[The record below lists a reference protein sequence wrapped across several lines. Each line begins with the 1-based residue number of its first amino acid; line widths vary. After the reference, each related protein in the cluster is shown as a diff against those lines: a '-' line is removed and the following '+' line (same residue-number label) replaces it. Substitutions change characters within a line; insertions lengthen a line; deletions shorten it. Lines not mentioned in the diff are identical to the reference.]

1 MNYDIKKQ
9 EAPDIGLSS
18 GKLLLLRIFPFAT
31 NAYNRNLRKLMD
43 GVSEKSFRYYH
54 SYFIGMVKLT
64 KKNSRQ
70 FQNSKKE
77 TDSVLKQFPR
87 LNSHR
92 SAMFDTVKKHRQ
104 ECRLVRS

>member
-1 MNYDIKKQ
+1 MVYDVKRQ

-43 GVSEKSFRYYH
+43 NISPESFRHYH
-54 SYFIGMVKLT
+54 SYFVGMVKLT
-64 KKNSRQ
+64 KNNSKQ

-77 TDSVLKQFPR
+77 TDSILKQFPR

-104 ECRLVRS
+104 KCRLVRS